1 MTAARTYAHREAP
14 EDDHIVLMDAT
25 WSDYQRFLE
34 LRGDRSVPRLAY
46 LDGVVEL
53 MSPSRQ
59 HEVIKS
65 VIGRLVETWCMAR
78 GVEFQ
83 TLGSWTLEKKEA
95 ARGVEPDECYV
106 FSGEREPTRPD
117 LAIEVIWTSGGL
129 EKREIYRALGV
140 RELWFWRRGAITVHV
155 LRDGT
160 YEEVAASEVLVG
172 LDLAELVSFL
182 DRPTTSAAIRDYR
195 AKLEP
200 TPPR

>member
-1 MTAARTYAHREAP
+1 MTSQGLVRGNLTNGP
-14 EDDHIVLMDAT
+14 LFQSDAT
-25 WSDYQRFLE
+25 AGDFKPSLQVHKLGRRQNGLVTASFFQHLTTGLARSFQDTLITKGGPIALLHRNNLSRRFQ
-34 LRGDRSVPRLAY
+34 G
-46 LDGVVEL
+46 G
-53 MSPSRQ
+53 
-59 HEVIKS
+59 
-65 VIGRLVETWCMAR
+65 
-78 GVEFQ
+78 Q
-83 TLGSWTLEKKEA
+83 TH
-95 ARGVEPDECYV
+95 
-106 FSGEREPTRPD
+106 
-117 LAIEVIWTSGGL
+117 I
-129 EKREIYRALGV
+129 EIYRALGV